1 MGMTELY
8 IHINGMGLAQ
18 YKIRVFT
25 TWHTYYMNNVYD
37 VIYNGSQYFLHAC
50 KANSIVHL

>member
-25 TWHTYYMNNVYD
+25 TWHIYYMNNVRRNLQW
-37 VIYNGSQYFLHAC
+37 V
-50 KANSIVHL
+50 SIFSTRLQSK